1 MGIEVVSSVSLL
13 QTRLQLISSYIGMRA
28 EHEFPEVGL
37 LSQRAFAFKFLT
49 NIAKLSSIGGE
60 FILRANCC
68 A

>member
-1 MGIEVVSSVSLL
+1 
-13 QTRLQLISSYIGMRA
+13 MRA